1 MPPAL
6 MPPGS
11 VLSGMYFVDAQTL
24 RSRLD
29 LPPES
34 GPDYRP
40 LRFEISSV
48 TDRVR
53 ACALCFIPTISRSPS
68 GLARK
73 LSSSPP

>member
-34 GPDYRP
+34 GPDCRP

-48 TDRVR
+48 TDRVLT
-53 ACALCFIPTISRSPS
+53 CAL
-68 GLARK
+68 
-73 LSSSPP
+73 

>member
-40 LRFEISSV
+40 LRLEISSV

-53 ACALCFIPTISRSPS
+53 TRAL
-68 GLARK
+68 
-73 LSSSPP
+73 